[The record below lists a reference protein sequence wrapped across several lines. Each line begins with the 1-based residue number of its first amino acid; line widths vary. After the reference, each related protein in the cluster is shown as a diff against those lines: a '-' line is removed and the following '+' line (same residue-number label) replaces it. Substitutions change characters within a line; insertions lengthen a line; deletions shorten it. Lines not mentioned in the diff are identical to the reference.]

1 MSSFEE
7 FVGARRAALL
17 RTAFLLT
24 GNNEDA
30 EDLVQIALLKAV
42 PKWGRIAEHP
52 EPYVRRILA
61 REAVTRWRARRW
73 RELGTA
79 AVPDGPSSDPDHT
92 RRLAVQAALM
102 ALPPGQRTVVVLR
115 FYEDLTERET
125 ALALGISIGTVKS
138 QVHAALASLRTRLPG
153 LIDALV

>member
-1 MSSFEE
+1 MGSFEE

-24 GNNEDA
+24 GNVADA
-30 EDLVQIALLKAV
+30 EDLVQVALIKAV
-42 PKWGRIAEHP
+42 PMWGRIAERP

-79 AVPDGPSSDPDHT
+79 EVPDAPSSDPDHA
-92 RRLAVQAALM
+92 RRLTVRASLM
-102 ALPPGQRTVVVLR
+102 ALPPRQRTVVVLR

-125 ALALGISIGTVKS
+125 AFALGISVGTVKS
-138 QVHAALASLRTRLPG
+138 QVHAALAALRTRLPG
-153 LIDALV
+153 LVDVLA